1 MRKILL
7 MLPLLALIVG
17 CSDNDSLENKG
28 REAGA
33 AADKA
38 IDRVD
43 KRVVAE
49 REGLEKRT
57 ATVREDARGVEQ
69 DLKDGLDK
77 VDRAANAAAAEL
89 KK

>member
-43 KRVVAE
+43 KRVDAE

-77 VDRAANAAAAEL
+77 VDRAADAAAAEL

>member
-43 KRVVAE
+43 KRVDAE

>member
-17 CSDNDSLENKG
+17 CSDNESLENKG

-33 AADKA
+33 VADKA

-43 KRVVAE
+43 KRVDAE

-69 DLKDGLDK
+69 DVKDGLDK
-77 VDRAANAAAAEL
+77 VDRAADETAAEL

>member
-1 MRKILL
+1 MRIILL
-7 MLPLLALIVG
+7 ILPFLALIVG
-17 CSDNDSLENKG
+17 CSDNESLENKG

-38 IDRVD
+38 IDSAGKRVD
-43 KRVVAE
+43 AE

-57 ATVREDARGVEQ
+57 ATAREEARGVEQ
-69 DLKDGLDK
+69 DVKEGLDK
-77 VDRAANAAAAEL
+77 AERAADAAAAEL